1 MSDYISAVL
10 TEENRKKVLA
20 HSAEIKNLVAFGIK
34 LSTKEKKLMNKME
47 DGRLPFV
54 EKSLSLGQKQ
64 AAIVP
69 PYTNI
74 NELNSDLELFKSL
87 KEIEYE
93 LNSLVEIIS
102 DTRTAA
108 GADAYNAAL
117 SIYKSAKGAAKMG
130 VPGTQ
135 SIVDELSILFEKSM
149 SADTAK

>member
-1 MSDYISAVL
+1 MSDYISAVI

-20 HSAEIKNLVAFGIK
+20 HSAEIKNLIAFGIK

-54 EKSLSLGQKQ
+54 EKSLSLAQKQ
-64 AAIVP
+64 AAILP

-74 NELNSDLELFKSL
+74 NELVSDLELFKSL

-117 SIYKSAKGAAKMG
+117 SIYKSAKGAAQMG
-130 VPGTQ
+130 VPGTK
-135 SIVDELSILFEKSM
+135 SIVDELSILFEKST